1 MLIYT
6 VGHSTRTQEA
16 LMELLKQYGVRAVID
31 IRAIPYSRHN
41 PQFNREEMQR
51 AYATSG
57 IRYQHVESLGGKR
70 PPKEVM
76 ERARSCSE
84 RSRGFAEYMR
94 TATFQE
100 GIQQVMGMANT
111 EQIALMCA
119 EADPTHCHRF
129 WVADAL
135 VERGVQVRH
144 IINENES
151 RIHPANLFTAW
162 E

>member
-1 MLIYT
+1 M
-6 VGHSTRTQEA
+6 
-16 LMELLKQYGVRAVID
+16 
-31 IRAIPYSRHN
+31 
-41 PQFNREEMQR
+41 
-51 AYATSG
+51 
-57 IRYQHVESLGGKR
+57 
-70 PPKEVM
+70 
-76 ERARSCSE
+76 
-84 RSRGFAEYMR
+84 
-94 TATFQE
+94 
-100 GIQQVMGMANT
+100 MGMANT